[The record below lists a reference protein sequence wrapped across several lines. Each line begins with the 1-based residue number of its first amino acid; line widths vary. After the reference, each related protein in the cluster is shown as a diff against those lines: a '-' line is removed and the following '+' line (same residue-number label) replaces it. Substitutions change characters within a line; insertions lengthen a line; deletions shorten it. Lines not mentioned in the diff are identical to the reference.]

1 MVDNRMISLICKE
14 LSEVN
19 EDQKSNRKRQI
30 MNSF

>member
-14 LSEVN
+14 LSEVS